1 MQLLD
6 QLPTSPYLYRYSKAT
21 SMKLSALILLLL
33 WTCSPLSAQ
42 EGLDSAQV
50 ARLAAWQ
57 LEWVAP
63 DTTYRW
69 LKPARDPY
77 YATDFSLYIR
87 KEGLEIRYLV
97 EAVDTTQDLSAFPH
111 LRAGQLA
118 VNLAD
123 NSEDSHIS
131 GHQLHADSIRIHYR
145 ADWAQ
150 QFTFRPKAAFSE
162 YRHCQMIALFRAG
175 VARAFIFL
183 LFDDAPISL
192 PERKKTLRF
201 VPLAEEL
208 VPE

>member
-1 MQLLD
+1 MRLFLFSLFSFLLGGH
-6 QLPTSPYLYRYSKAT
+6 
-21 SMKLSALILLLL
+21 LL
-33 WTCSPLSAQ
+33 AQ
-42 EGLDSAQV
+42 EALDSAQV
-50 ARLAAWQ
+50 ARLASWQ
-57 LEWVAP
+57 LEWLAP

-87 KEGLEIRYLV
+87 QEGLEIRYLV
-97 EAVDTTQDLSAFPH
+97 EAVDTTTDLSAFPH

-118 VNLAD
+118 VHLAD

-131 GHQLHADSIRIHYR
+131 GHQFHPDSVRLHYR

-150 QFTFRPKAAFSE
+150 QFTFRPKTTFSE
-162 YRHCQMIALFRAG
+162 RTHCQMIALFREG

-183 LFDDAPISL
+183 LFDEAPITL

-201 VPLAEEL
+201 RVREMDAGME
-208 VPE
+208 